1 MAQHK
6 NEMPFKPVEDLEFTD
21 DYMFCTVLEEHQ
33 DICQEIVEL
42 LLDIKVK
49 DVEYVNKQQ
58 SFTPRYET
66 KGIRLDVYLRDND
79 RVIDLEMQTV
89 IPVALEKRVR
99 YYQSVMDVSELER
112 GKGYDEVKDSYVV
125 FICLTD
131 PFKAQYPIYTVK
143 NTFEENPNIEYTDGR
158 HVVFFNASAYKHAKT
173 EKIKTFLEYL
183 STKNSKDEL
192 TDKID
197 NIVSTTKVKEEFGRT
212 YMIAKMRDVMMRKEG
227 YVEGFSSGIQQ
238 GKHEQAL
245 ETAKNMLKK
254 EIIAETVA
262 ECTGLSLDTIENLK
276 EALFQTG

>member
-1 MAQHK
+1 
-6 NEMPFKPVEDLEFTD
+6 
-21 DYMFCTVLEEHQ
+21 
-33 DICQEIVEL
+33 
-42 LLDIKVK
+42 
-49 DVEYVNKQQ
+49 
-58 SFTPRYET
+58 
-66 KGIRLDVYLRDND
+66 
-79 RVIDLEMQTV
+79 
-89 IPVALEKRVR
+89 
-99 YYQSVMDVSELER
+99 
-112 GKGYDEVKDSYVV
+112 
-125 FICLTD
+125 
-131 PFKAQYPIYTVK
+131 IYTVK

>member
-1 MAQHK
+1 
-6 NEMPFKPVEDLEFTD
+6 
-21 DYMFCTVLEEHQ
+21 
-33 DICQEIVEL
+33 
-42 LLDIKVK
+42 
-49 DVEYVNKQQ
+49 
-58 SFTPRYET
+58 
-66 KGIRLDVYLRDND
+66 
-79 RVIDLEMQTV
+79 MQTV

-112 GKGYDEVKDSYVV
+112 GKGYDEVKDNYVV

-245 ETAKNMLKK
+245 ETAKNFLSMGLPI
-254 EIIAETVA
+254 EQIAKG
-262 ECTGLSLDTIENLK
+262 TGLSIEEIKTLI
-276 EALFQTG
+276 TP